1 MYQYGFIGAGNMTT
15 ALASGLV
22 QKIAPKDVV
31 ISNRTAV
38 KAETLSERLGCD
50 YGTNEIVAKSSNYVV
65 LGVKPQLLEEVLT
78 PLQDV
83 LKENG
88 TPVLVTMAAGT
99 KMSTICD
106 YAGGEYP
113 VIRIMPNTPCSV
125 GAGVI
130 LVAHND
136 LVTEEQLNAFLDDF
150 AACGMLC
157 PLEEESLI
165 DAGSVISGCGPAYIY
180 MYMDAMA
187 KAGVKLGLDYDTAA
201 ALAKATARGAALL
214 SETSEESLESL
225 RVAVC
230 SPGGST
236 IEGVK
241 SFWESDLDQVV
252 DKALTCAF
260 NRTKE
265 LAGDA

>member
-1 MYQYGFIGAGNMTT
+1 MYKYGFIGAGNMTS
-15 ALASGLV
+15 ALAAGLV
-22 QKIAPKDVV
+22 KKIPATDVV

-38 KAETLSERLGCD
+38 KAETLSERLGCVAS
-50 YGTNEIVAKSSNYVV
+50 TNEEVAKSSSYVV
-65 LGVKPQLLEEVLT
+65 LGVKPQMLEEVLT
-78 PLQDV
+78 PLQGT

-88 TPVLVTMAAGT
+88 NPVLVTMAAGT
-99 KMSTICD
+99 KMATICQ

-130 LVAHND
+130 LVVKND
-136 LVTEEQLNAFLDDF
+136 LVTDAQLAEFVADF
-150 AACGMLC
+150 AEAGVIRVLN
-157 PLEEESLI
+157 EESLI

-180 MYMDAMA
+180 MYIDAMA

-214 SETSEESLESL
+214 SECSDASLEDL
-225 RVAVC
+225 RIAVC

-241 SFWESDLDQVV
+241 SFWESDLDGVV

-260 NRTKE
+260 CRTKE
-265 LAGDA
+265 LAGE